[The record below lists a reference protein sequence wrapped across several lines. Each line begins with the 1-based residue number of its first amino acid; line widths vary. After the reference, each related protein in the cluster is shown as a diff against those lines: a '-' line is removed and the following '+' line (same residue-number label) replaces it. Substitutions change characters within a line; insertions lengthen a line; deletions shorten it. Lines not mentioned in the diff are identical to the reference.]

1 MTFDE
6 IMDAYDAAVS
16 KANAA
21 NETRFQK
28 ALEVLTGAQATSGDL
43 YNQALALTEGMGTT
57 RGQEIESSAAQAGGK
72 AVQSAQSR
80 GLGNSTV
87 VDSLL
92 RGITSD
98 KTKAQTQLG
107 EAVNTSKAN
116 LLTQKAGAGTN
127 LAALIA
133 NLYES
138 KSDNAPNAAL
148 YSQLAQQ
155 AAQGQAKPIR
165 ITSSAPMTGFGS
177 QLEKRNYG
185 F

>member
-28 ALEVLTGAQATSGDL
+28 ALEVLTGAQTTSGDL

-57 RGQEIESSAAQAGGK
+57 RGQEIESDAAQAGGK

-116 LLTQKAGAGTN
+116 LLTQKAGANTS
-127 LAALIA
+127 LAALLA
-133 NLYES
+133 KLYES
-138 KSDNAPNAAL
+138 KSDNAPDTAL
-148 YSQLAQQ
+148 YANLAQQ
-155 AAQGQAKPIR
+155 AAQSTPKKIFLGYAKPWSEMI
-165 ITSSAPMTGFGS
+165 
-177 QLEKRNYG
+177 
-185 F
+185 